1 MPLEGIKSVA
11 GWLTDNK
18 SLQILA
24 LCRNNVADAGAKDLA
39 TALKKNASLARLWL
53 IDSKVGD
60 AGGKAFGQAM
70 ARNKSLCSI
79 ELRLNPISQVSS
91 RFVLSSCDANQK
103 RAERR
108 ARGEPTD
115 SDDDW

>member
-1 MPLEGIKSVA
+1 MKSVA
-11 GWLTDNK
+11 EWLTSNQT
-18 SLQILA
+18 LRILA

-39 TALKKNASLARLWL
+39 MALKKNAALAHLWL

-70 ARNKSLCSI
+70 ARNRALCSI

-91 RFVLSSCDANQK
+91 RFVHSSCDVNKK

-108 ARGEPTD
+108 ARGEPSD
-115 SDDDW
+115 SDDEW